1 MRSRLI
7 VAVATVVALLGGA
20 GAAEAAWYWCDPLHA
35 YYPWV
40 RSCPAAWQPVN
51 PWSASQQ
58 PGAPPPQPSSSA
70 SASPGKPGEPGPQ
83 PAADQGD
90 LPTFAPPGSLARGD
104 ALDAWCKGKT
114 TALNIA
120 VCSDGELRA
129 LAIERLRAFDE
140 ARARLGADQV
150 KTLAADQNG
159 WAMSYPQSCGL
170 HSTAAPALP
179 LDPSLRDCLAEAGRA
194 RLAYLRAFGTPGAAG
209 AAAASAA
216 AAPGTAVAEPPPPTA
231 ASPAA
236 ASAAQAPAQPP
247 AQASDPAANPA
258 AKSAAAED
266 SGSPLIRIPPVQLPA
281 AAQSPSGQ
289 APATPPP
296 AAQAPAARSLAAQR
310 GSPFKPGNANPLI
323 VDGPAPWRTGATVGA
338 ILIALGCVGLWVLG
352 VLQRLRTR
360 RDKAAAP
367 PA

>member
-1 MRSRLI
+1 MRFRLI
-7 VAVATVVALLGGA
+7 VAGAAVLALLGGA
-20 GAAEAAWYWCDPLHA
+20 GAARAAWYWCDPLHA

-51 PWSASQQ
+51 PWSALQR
-58 PGAPPPQPSSSA
+58 PGVPPPQPSSVA
-70 SASPGKPGEPGPQ
+70 SPSPGKSGEPGSQ

-90 LPTFAPPGSLARGD
+90 LPIFAPPGSLARGD

-129 LAIERLRAFDE
+129 LAIQRLRAFDE
-140 ARARLGADQV
+140 ARTRLGADQV

-159 WAMSYPQSCGL
+159 RAMSYPQSCGL

-194 RLAYLRAFGTPGAAG
+194 RLAYLRAYGTPE
-209 AAAASAA
+209 A
-216 AAPGTAVAEPPPPTA
+216 AAPGTAVAEPPPQTA

-258 AKSAAAED
+258 ANPAAKSAAAED
-266 SGSPLIRIPPVQLPA
+266 SGSPPIRIPPVQLPA
-281 AAQSPSGQ
+281 AAQNPAGQ

-296 AAQAPAARSLAAQR
+296 AAQAPAARRLAAQR

-323 VDGPAPWRTGATVGA
+323 VDGPAPWRTGATIGA

-360 RDKAAAP
+360 DKAAAP